1 MNRYDLEPWL
11 LTGEGKRTPMQ
22 LGKLDVSQET
32 QRVNSKTVPNG
43 AQCDQQLTSKKQ
55 NATLPTAT
63 PFPKTRSFGKW
74 GDAFSI
80 MRDVTY
86 GKLRY
91 MDLYEQTTLAF
102 IWGRTQYY
110 GKAWEFIP
118 LRHFMSGVWGRDGL
132 CVAPRIRI
140 SETKLLQ
147 SIKGLEAK
155 NIIEVNR
162 TFRKNRYRIRTEIEI
177 DTPENTRKIWEH
189 IIFNQPGL
197 LGMMV
202 GEMEDRKSLL
212 DESELEQLVSFRE
225 IIQLHQTGAILNGTL
240 RDEVNATSPVGQ
252 GSLPTTSPVKDHK
265 LPIISKIKKPNLAPA
280 PPKTRRLPIRSLASK
295 GSRS

>member
-1 MNRYDLEPWL
+1 
-11 LTGEGKRTPMQ
+11 
-22 LGKLDVSQET
+22 
-32 QRVNSKTVPNG
+32 
-43 AQCDQQLTSKKQ
+43 
-55 NATLPTAT
+55 
-63 PFPKTRSFGKW
+63 
-74 GDAFSI
+74 

-147 SIKGLEAK
+147 SIKSLEAK
-155 NIIEVNR
+155 NFIEVNR

-177 DTPENTRKIWEH
+177 DTPDNTRKIWEY
-189 IIFNQPGL
+189 IIWNQPGL
-197 LGMMV
+197 LAMMV

-212 DESELEQLVSFRE
+212 DETELQHLVGLRE
-225 IIQLHQTGAILNGTL
+225 VIRVHQKGVVVDGTL
-240 RDEVNATSPVGQ
+240 MDEVNAASLVGQ
-252 GSLPTTSPVKDHK
+252 GSLATTSPVKDHK
-265 LPIISKIKKPNLAPA
+265 LPVINKNKKPNIAPA
-280 PPKTRRLPIRSLASK
+280 PPKTRRLAIRPLSSMR
-295 GSRS
+295 SRS